1 MDISKVDAID
11 ALFLSERKRTC
22 PTVPTEQ
29 VLTTYQF
36 LALDS
41 ANKNQNNFMD
51 SSYPTVY
58 NFMDSEIEFDSMMNS
73 YDDIKI
79 VQCKELP
86 EVVELFTNDEIRKS
100 VRGIKDDC
108 LREVK
113 ADHL

>member
-1 MDISKVDAID
+1 
-11 ALFLSERKRTC
+11 
-22 PTVPTEQ
+22 
-29 VLTTYQF
+29 
-36 LALDS
+36 
-41 ANKNQNNFMD
+41 
-51 SSYPTVY
+51 
-58 NFMDSEIEFDSMMNS
+58 MDSEIEFDSMMNS